1 MRFRRAGRNRPSQ
14 TSPGQTGLGQTG
26 LGQTEPSQTGP
37 GQTEPVQT
45 RAVPAGAAFVIAG
58 MVLAMALAG
67 CAGRPAGSPAGPGQA
82 PGTPASTPNPAS
94 ATATASPSRPVTG
107 PTRSPQAAS
116 IVTSMTLAQKVG
128 QLLVPT
134 VPGLTAADGGAELIR
149 RYHLGGVIYF
159 GQNVRDAAQ
168 VAALSAGLQR
178 AARGQPP
185 HLPLL
190 IGTDQEGGIVSR
202 LAGVT
207 TVFPGQMAAGAT
219 RDPALIRAQEQATGS
234 AMRAL
239 GVNLDYAPVADVN
252 VDPANPVIG
261 IRSFGA
267 DPALVATMTAAAVD
281 GFHQAG
287 EVTVAKHF
295 PGHGDTGVD
304 SHTGLPVIHHTLRQW
319 WAIDAPPFQAAIRA
333 GVDEIMIGHIEVPAL
348 DDSGQPASL
357 SRKVVTGLLR
367 DRLGYQGVIVTD
379 SLQMGGVLLGHTP
392 AQIAVQAVQAGCDQL
407 LMPADPGVAY
417 HAILR
422 AVRRGQISPAQLD
435 AAVTRVVSLKIARGL
450 LSEPAVSPSAVA
462 GAENTPPQTDLSQHL
477 ANRSITVAADE
488 SPPSSGAGDTE
499 RLLPLRSKRVYVA
512 GPAAAGLTA
521 ALQPD
526 LAATGGR
533 IVASAADAQ
542 VIVAATENAVSD
554 PAQQRLVRRLVATG
568 TPVVLLA
575 TGLPYDLGLFRGL
588 TAAVASYSSSGVSLN
603 AAAGVLTG
611 RLRPHGQLPVTIPAA
626 HGGTALRYGTGL
638 GY

>member
-1 MRFRRAGRNRPSQ
+1 
-14 TSPGQTGLGQTG
+14 
-26 LGQTEPSQTGP
+26 
-37 GQTEPVQT
+37 
-45 RAVPAGAAFVIAG
+45 

-67 CAGRPAGSPAGPGQA
+67 CAGRSGPGQA
-82 PGTPASTPNPAS
+82 AGAPASPARHQATTS
-94 ATATASPSRPVTG
+94 ATASSATAQPHPPGTG
-107 PTRSPQAAS
+107 PTVSSQAAA
-116 IVTSMTLAQKVG
+116 IVKSMTLPQKVG

-134 VPGLTAADGGAELIR
+134 VPGLTSADGGAELIR
-149 RYHLGGVIYF
+149 RYHVGGVIYF
-159 GQNVRDAAQ
+159 GQNVRDAVQ
-168 VAALSAGLQR
+168 IAALSAGLQQ
-178 AARGQPP
+178 AARREPP

-219 RDPALIRAQEQATGS
+219 RDPDLIRAQDQATG
-234 AMRAL
+234 AGMRAL
-239 GVNLDYAPVADVN
+239 GINLDYAPVADVN

-261 IRSFGA
+261 LRSFGA
-267 DPALVATMTAAAVD
+267 DPALVASLTAAAVD
-281 GFHQAG
+281 GFHRAG

-319 WAIDAPPFQAAIRA
+319 WTIDAPPFQAAIRA

-367 DRLGYQGVIVTD
+367 NRLGYQGVIVTD
-379 SLQMGGVLLGHTP
+379 SLQMGGVLQGHTP
-392 AQIAVQAVQAGCDQL
+392 AQVAVQAVQAGCDQL
-407 LMPADPGVAY
+407 LMPGDPGVAY
-417 HAILR
+417 RAVLR
-422 AVRRGQISPAQLD
+422 AAQRGQISLAQLD
-435 AAVTRVVSLKIARGL
+435 ASVARVVNLKISRGL

-462 GAENTPPQTDLSQHL
+462 ALENTPPQRGLSQQL
-477 ANRSITVAADE
+477 ANRSITVIANQ
-488 SPPSSGAGDTE
+488 SPPGSGPAGQD

-512 GPAAAGLTA
+512 GPAAAGLTG
-521 ALQPD
+521 ALQPE

-533 IVASAADAQ
+533 IVASAAEAQ
-542 VIVAATENAVSD
+542 VIVAATQNAVSD
-554 PAQQRLVRRLVATG
+554 PAQRRLARGLVATG
-568 TPVVLLA
+568 KPVVVLA
-575 TGLPYDLGLFRGL
+575 TGLPYDLGVLAGIR
-588 TAAVASYSSSGVSLN
+588 AAVASYSGSGVSLS

-611 RLRPHGQLPVTIPAA
+611 RLRPAGRLPVAIPAA
-626 HGGTALRYGTGL
+626 HGGTAFGYGTAL

>member
-1 MRFRRAGRNRPSQ
+1 MTFRRAGRRRPSH
-14 TSPGQTGLGQTG
+14 
-26 LGQTEPSQTGP
+26 
-37 GQTEPVQT
+37 T
-45 RAVPAGAAFVIAG
+45 RAVPSGAAFVVPG

-67 CAGRPAGSPAGPGQA
+67 CTGRPAGRAAGGSGGPGQA
-82 PGTPASTPNPAS
+82 APASPAPHRTTT
-94 ATATASPSRPVTG
+94 TATQPG
-107 PTRSPQAAS
+107 PTAAPPTVSPQVEA
-116 IVTSMTLAQKVG
+116 IVKSMTLPQKVG

-134 VPGLTAADGGAELIR
+134 VPGLSATDRGSELIR
-149 RYHLGGVIYF
+149 RYHVGGVIYF

-168 VAALSAGLQR
+168 VAALSAGLQQ
-178 AARGQPP
+178 AARSRPP

-202 LAGVT
+202 LAGVV

-219 RDPALIRAQEQATGS
+219 RDTALIRAQDQATGA

-267 DPALVATMTAAAVD
+267 NPTLVASMTAAAVD

-304 SHTGLPVIHHTLRQW
+304 SHTGLPVIHHTLSQW
-319 WAIDAPPFQAAIRA
+319 WTIDAPPFQAAIRA

-357 SRKVVTGLLR
+357 SRTIVTGLLR
-367 DRLGYQGVIVTD
+367 GRLGYQGVIVTD
-379 SLQMGGVLLGHTP
+379 SLQMGGVLQGHTP
-392 AQIAVQAVQAGCDQL
+392 AQVAVQAVQAGCDQL
-407 LMPADPGVAY
+407 LMPGDPGAAY
-417 HAILR
+417 HAVLR
-422 AVRRGQISPAQLD
+422 AVQRGQISLAQLD
-435 AAVTRVVSLKIARGL
+435 ASVARVVNLKVARGL

-462 GAENTPPQTDLSQHL
+462 GLENTTPQRNLSQRL
-477 ANRSITVAADE
+477 ANRSITVVANESKTRSEPADKF
-488 SPPSSGAGDTE
+488 S
-499 RLLPLRSKRVYVA
+499 LLPLRSRRVYVA

-521 ALQPD
+521 ALQPE

-533 IVASAADAQ
+533 IVASAAEAQ
-542 VIVAATENAVSD
+542 VIVAATRNAVSD
-554 PAQQRLVRRLVATG
+554 PAQQRLVRGLVATG
-568 TPVVLLA
+568 KPVVLLA
-575 TGLPYDLGLFRGL
+575 TGLPYDLGVFAGIS
-588 TAAVASYSSSGVSLN
+588 AAVASYSDSSVSLK

-611 RLRPHGQLPVTIPAA
+611 GLRPGGRLPVTIPSRA
-626 HGGTALRYGTGL
+626 GGTSFRYGTGL
-638 GY
+638 SY

>member
-1 MRFRRAGRNRPSQ
+1 MRFRRNGRNR
-14 TSPGQTGLGQTG
+14 
-26 LGQTEPSQTGP
+26 PSQTGP
-37 GQTEPVQT
+37 GQTGPSQGSLGQTRPGLTSPGQSGPGRT
-45 RAVPAGAAFVIAG
+45 RAVPSGAAFVIPG
-58 MVLAMALAG
+58 MVLAMVLAG
-67 CAGRPAGSPAGPGQA
+67 CAGRPAASPGGPGQGS
-82 PGTPASTPNPAS
+82 GTPASAPHQAS
-94 ATATASPSRPVTG
+94 ATATATAPPSPAVTG
-107 PTRSPQAAS
+107 PTGSPRAAA

-168 VAALSAGLQR
+168 VAALSAGLQQ
-178 AARGQPP
+178 AARSQPP

-219 RDPALIRAQEQATGS
+219 RDPALIRAQDQATGA

-435 AAVTRVVSLKIARGL
+435 AAVTRVVSLKVARGL
-450 LSEPAVSPSAVA
+450 LASRPSPRPPWRAHRTHLRKRTYRSTSPTGPSRWPRMSHRPPAGRAIRTVCCRCEVSASTSPGRRPPGSPRPCSRISRPRA
-462 GAENTPPQTDLSQHL
+462 GGSSRARRTP
-477 ANRSITVAADE
+477 RSSWRPRRTR
-488 SPPSSGAGDTE
+488 STTRPSSAWSAGWSPRARPWCSWPPGCPTTWAC
-499 RLLPLRSKRVYVA
+499 SA
-512 GPAAAGLTA
+512 G
-521 ALQPD
+521 
-526 LAATGGR
+526 
-533 IVASAADAQ
+533 S
-542 VIVAATENAVSD
+542 
-554 PAQQRLVRRLVATG
+554 RRPWRA
-568 TPVVLLA
+568 
-575 TGLPYDLGLFRGL
+575 
-588 TAAVASYSSSGVSLN
+588 
-603 AAAGVLTG
+603 
-611 RLRPHGQLPVTIPAA
+611 IPAA
-626 HGGTALRYGTGL
+626 ECR
-638 GY
+638 

>member
-1 MRFRRAGRNRPSQ
+1 
-14 TSPGQTGLGQTG
+14 
-26 LGQTEPSQTGP
+26 
-37 GQTEPVQT
+37 
-45 RAVPAGAAFVIAG
+45 
-58 MVLAMALAG
+58 MALAG
-67 CAGRPAGSPAGPGQA
+67 CAGRPAGSPAAPGQA
-82 PGTPASTPNPAS
+82 AGAPASPAPHG
-94 ATATASPSRPVTG
+94 ATATATARLGPSAARSTVSPRV
-107 PTRSPQAAS
+107 AA

-134 VPGLTAADGGAELIR
+134 VPGLTAVDGGAELIR
-149 RYHLGGVIYF
+149 RYHVGGVIYF

-168 VAALSAGLQR
+168 VAALSAGLQQ
-178 AARGQPP
+178 AARSQPP

-219 RDPALIRAQEQATGS
+219 RDPALIRAQDQATGS

-239 GVNLDYAPVADVN
+239 GINLDYAPVADVN

-281 GFHQAG
+281 GFRQAG

-367 DRLGYQGVIVTD
+367 DRLGYQGVVVTD
-379 SLQMGGVLLGHTP
+379 SLQMGGVLQGHTP

-407 LMPADPGVAY
+407 LMPTDPGVAY

-422 AVRRGQISPAQLD
+422 AVQRGQITVAQLD
-435 AAVTRVVSLKIARGL
+435 AAVARVVNLKVARGL
-450 LSEPAVSPSAVA
+450 LSEAAVAPSAVA
-462 GAENTPPQTDLSQHL
+462 GAENTPPQRDLSQQL
-477 ANRSITVAADE
+477 ANWSITVVANQ
-488 SPPSSGAGDTE
+488 SQSGDGASGKD
-499 RLLPLRSKRVYVA
+499 RLLPLGSKRVYVA

-542 VIVAATENAVSD
+542 VIVAATQNAVSD
-554 PAQQRLVRRLVATG
+554 PAQRQLVRELVATG
-568 TPVVLLA
+568 TPVVVLA
-575 TGLPYDLGLFRGL
+575 TGLPYDLGLFRGIR
-588 TAAVASYSSSGVSLN
+588 AALASYSSSGVSLN

-611 RLRPHGQLPVTIPAA
+611 RLHPRGRLPVTIPAA
-626 HGGTALRYGTGL
+626 HGGTPFRYGTGL

>member
-1 MRFRRAGRNRPSQ
+1 
-14 TSPGQTGLGQTG
+14 
-26 LGQTEPSQTGP
+26 
-37 GQTEPVQT
+37 
-45 RAVPAGAAFVIAG
+45 
-58 MVLAMALAG
+58 
-67 CAGRPAGSPAGPGQA
+67 
-82 PGTPASTPNPAS
+82 
-94 ATATASPSRPVTG
+94 
-107 PTRSPQAAS
+107 
-116 IVTSMTLAQKVG
+116 MTLAQKVG

-149 RYHLGGVIYF
+149 RYHVGGVIYF
-159 GQNVRDAAQ
+159 GQNVRAAAQ
-168 VAALSAGLQR
+168 IATLSAGLQQ
-178 AARGQPP
+178 AARSQPP

-219 RDPALIRAQEQATGS
+219 RDPALVRAQDQATGA

-239 GVNLDYAPVADVN
+239 GINLDYAPVADVN

-281 GFHQAG
+281 GFRQAG

-295 PGHGDTGVD
+295 PGHGDTGTD

-333 GVDEIMIGHIEVPAL
+333 GVDEIMIGHIEVPSL

-357 SRKVVTGLLR
+357 SHQVVTGLLR

-407 LMPADPGVAY
+407 LMPTDPGVAY

-422 AVRRGQISPAQLD
+422 AVQRGRISMAQLD
-435 AAVTRVVSLKIARGL
+435 AAVARVVNLKVARGL

-462 GAENTPPQTDLSQHL
+462 GEENTPPQRDLSQQL
-477 ANRSITVAADE
+477 ANRSITVAADQ
-488 SPPSSGAGDTE
+488 SLPASGPRGKD

-526 LAATGGR
+526 LATTGGR

-542 VIVAATENAVSD
+542 VIVVATQNAVSD
-554 PAQQRLVRRLVATG
+554 PAQQRLVRGLVTTG
-568 TPVVLLA
+568 TPVVVLA
-575 TGLPYDLGLFRGL
+575 TGLPYDLGLFRGI
-588 TAAVASYSSSGVSLN
+588 TAAVASYSDSGVSLS

-611 RLRPHGQLPVTIPAA
+611 RLHPAGRLPVAIPAA
-626 HGGTALRYGTGL
+626 HGGTAFRYGTGL

>member
-1 MRFRRAGRNRPSQ
+1 
-14 TSPGQTGLGQTG
+14 
-26 LGQTEPSQTGP
+26 
-37 GQTEPVQT
+37 
-45 RAVPAGAAFVIAG
+45 
-58 MVLAMALAG
+58 
-67 CAGRPAGSPAGPGQA
+67 
-82 PGTPASTPNPAS
+82 
-94 ATATASPSRPVTG
+94 
-107 PTRSPQAAS
+107 
-116 IVTSMTLAQKVG
+116 MTLPQKVG

-168 VAALSAGLQR
+168 VAALSAGLQE
-178 AARGQPP
+178 AARRQPP

-219 RDPALIRAQEQATGS
+219 RDPALIRAQDQATG
-234 AMRAL
+234 AGMRAL
-239 GVNLDYAPVADVN
+239 GINLDYAPVADVN

-319 WAIDAPPFQAAIRA
+319 WTIDAPPFQAAIRA

-357 SRKVVTGLLR
+357 SHKIVTGLLR
-367 DRLGYQGVIVTD
+367 DRLGYQGVVVTD
-379 SLQMGGVLLGHTP
+379 SLQMGGVLQGHTP
-392 AQIAVQAVQAGCDQL
+392 AQVAVQAVQAGCDQL
-407 LMPADPGVAY
+407 LMPSDPGVAY

-422 AVRRGQISPAQLD
+422 AAQRGQISLARLD
-435 AAVTRVVSLKIARGL
+435 AAVARVVNLKVARGL

-462 GAENTPPQTDLSQHL
+462 ALENTPPQRDLSQQL
-477 ANRSITVAADE
+477 ANRSITVVANQSQPA
-488 SPPSSGAGDTE
+488 SGPAGQD

-512 GPAAAGLTA
+512 GPAAAGLTG
-521 ALQPD
+521 ALQPE

-533 IVASAADAQ
+533 VVASAAEAQ
-542 VIVAATENAVSD
+542 VIVVATQNAVSD
-554 PAQQRLVRRLVATG
+554 PAQRRLVRGLAGTG
-568 TPVVLLA
+568 KPVVVLA
-575 TGLPYDLGLFRGL
+575 TGLPYDLGMFAGIG
-588 TAAVASYSSSGVSLN
+588 AAVASYSGSGVSLS

-611 RLRPHGQLPVTIPAA
+611 RLRPAGRLPVAIPAA
-626 HGGTALRYGTGL
+626 HGGTAFRYGTGL